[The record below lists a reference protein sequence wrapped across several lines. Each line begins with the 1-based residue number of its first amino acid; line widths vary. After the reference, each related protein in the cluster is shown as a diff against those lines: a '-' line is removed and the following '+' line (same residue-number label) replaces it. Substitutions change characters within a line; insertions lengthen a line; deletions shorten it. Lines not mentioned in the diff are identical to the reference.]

1 MSVGW
6 GGWGSIRGSVPYTLS
21 GNVFSLLVPLQ
32 LIGDSDGNFSYRL
45 EWYEY
50 GRYQHYIDAETVP
63 EPATVFGSFMAL
75 GGLAAFQRK
84 NKQLKG
90 LRSRGQ

>member
-1 MSVGW
+1 MPVSV
-6 GGWGSIRGSVPYTLS
+6 RGRLS
-21 GNVFSLLVPLQ
+21 PLNPLQ
-32 LIGDSDGNFSYRL
+32 LISDSDGKFSYRL

-50 GRYQHYIDAETVP
+50 GGMGGYIDAETVP
-63 EPATVFGSFMAL
+63 EPATIFGTFMAL

-90 LRSRGQ
+90 LRLRFW